1 MKKVRLIIA
10 LFVSVQLFVCCTN
23 GERTNTSLVQVDSL
37 LRGGFVDSAYIKLG
51 SVLPSQLRSEADSSY
66 YFLLH
71 AQASYRMYKPADPMK
86 WLDFAIRYYLK
97 IGHDAEKLASA
108 YYYKGMLLYENGDV
122 RNGVLNLKNAEFIAA
137 KSTDTELRHKIFES
151 LSVVNDDA
159 GEFRMAISYAKKS
172 LAESEKSGN
181 VNWLAHAYNNLAVL
195 SSKIGRSD
203 RASYYLKMCTS
214 VLRHVPSKDKK
225 IVLNNVGAYLM
236 HTNATLAKRYFCQI
250 LQTSPIDEAYGNLAT
265 IYMNEGNYVK
275 ADSLLRI
282 ALRSADMQIRCEAMW
297 TLFHLQ
303 QKRGDTSGALLTAE
317 KLVAQKDSM
326 LKMRN
331 NCNVQAIQLDF
342 DNTKSRQKYERN
354 IAIGGGLILLLLMLA
369 VIIVLYYKYKEA
381 KTKAAISIDQMRI
394 RNYELQIADLQRN
407 GINKEKEIK
416 LLNRRKE
423 ALLGKHRDMLNHG
436 YLLYSD
442 VLANKTTVLWR
453 KRDFESVIEYYRLLD
468 ADFVDLIDNGY
479 DGLSAKY
486 KFEMILEHINK
497 SNTEIEHIMG
507 VANGSLRSIR
517 SRIKKKKL

>member
-1 MKKVRLIIA
+1 
-10 LFVSVQLFVCCTN
+10 
-23 GERTNTSLVQVDSL
+23 
-37 LRGGFVDSAYIKLG
+37 
-51 SVLPSQLRSEADSSY
+51 
-66 YFLLH
+66 
-71 AQASYRMYKPADPMK
+71 MYKPAAPMK

-203 RASYYLKMCTS
+203 RASYYL
-214 VLRHVPSKDKK
+214 
-225 IVLNNVGAYLM
+225 N
-236 HTNATLAKRYFCQI
+236 
-250 LQTSPIDEAYGNLAT
+250 
-265 IYMNEGNYVK
+265 
-275 ADSLLRI
+275 
-282 ALRSADMQIRCEAMW
+282 
-297 TLFHLQ
+297 
-303 QKRGDTSGALLTAE
+303 
-317 KLVAQKDSM
+317 
-326 LKMRN
+326 
-331 NCNVQAIQLDF
+331 
-342 DNTKSRQKYERN
+342 
-354 IAIGGGLILLLLMLA
+354 
-369 VIIVLYYKYKEA
+369 
-381 KTKAAISIDQMRI
+381 
-394 RNYELQIADLQRN
+394 
-407 GINKEKEIK
+407 
-416 LLNRRKE
+416 
-423 ALLGKHRDMLNHG
+423 
-436 YLLYSD
+436 

>member
-1 MKKVRLIIA
+1 
-10 LFVSVQLFVCCTN
+10 
-23 GERTNTSLVQVDSL
+23 
-37 LRGGFVDSAYIKLG
+37 
-51 SVLPSQLRSEADSSY
+51 
-66 YFLLH
+66 
-71 AQASYRMYKPADPMK
+71 
-86 WLDFAIRYYLK
+86 
-97 IGHDAEKLASA
+97 
-108 YYYKGMLLYENGDV
+108 
-122 RNGVLNLKNAEFIAA
+122 
-137 KSTDTELRHKIFES
+137 
-151 LSVVNDDA
+151 
-159 GEFRMAISYAKKS
+159 
-172 LAESEKSGN
+172 
-181 VNWLAHAYNNLAVL
+181 
-195 SSKIGRSD
+195 
-203 RASYYLKMCTS
+203 
-214 VLRHVPSKDKK
+214 
-225 IVLNNVGAYLM
+225 
-236 HTNATLAKRYFCQI
+236 
-250 LQTSPIDEAYGNLAT
+250 
-265 IYMNEGNYVK
+265 
-275 ADSLLRI
+275 
-282 ALRSADMQIRCEAMW
+282 MW
-297 TLFHLQ
+297 TLCHLQ

-354 IAIGGGLILLLLMLA
+354 IAVGGVLILLLLMLA

-416 LLNRRKE
+416 LLNRRKD